1 MASVRELWKSSD
13 RISLFVISLVAL
25 LVLLLA
31 GLVLADRSLRQST
44 DEQATLDATTS
55 ARIVAQEVEL
65 AGERLFELSTTAVRK
80 ERQANGLGAA
90 PASEW
95 SRTLQAIWVFDTT
108 GQHVVDSVSWSGTS
122 AVTHTGTISAQA
134 LARRVAASRRLE
146 LQGIPGSQEARRGG
160 SGNALLGEPVVE
172 SGVFTGIAVALVDEA
187 RLLAPAADAT
197 VEGRSFVAL
206 LIDGDTVSPTPGA
219 VGHGRRSA
227 PARVPLPGQPAWFVV
242 SGQVPRENAT
252 RLVIWSI
259 GTGALV
265 LLFFGLVRERRQT
278 ARIAERSVELE
289 RLSAEL
295 LRANRMKSE
304 FLASVSHELR
314 TPLNAIVGFV
324 DLLKDGAYGEL
335 SERQISPVDRI
346 AISAARL
353 RTLVDQVLDIAKIAA
368 GRLEVRM
375 ESVTLRPFLANVV
388 SEIEPLVQEKGLRVS
403 IAVDSDVAKVKT
415 DPTHL
420 RQILI
425 NLLGNAVK
433 YTQAGGIELH
443 ARIDR
448 LGPPPRSLAV
458 TGQHAA
464 FRPDQAGTW
473 TAIDVRDSGIGIAT
487 ADLERIFEEFEQVK
501 PHGAQ
506 DPENRGTGLGLAISR
521 RLAAL
526 LGGDVS
532 VDSAL
537 GAGSTFTIWL
547 PARD

>member
-1 MASVRELWKSSD
+1 MASVRELWKASD

-31 GLVLADRSLRQST
+31 GLILADRSLRQST

-65 AGERLFELSTTAVRK
+65 AGERLFELSTTAVRQ
-80 ERQANGLGAA
+80 EREHNGTGAP
-90 PASEW
+90 PAGNW
-95 SRTLQAIWVFDTT
+95 GRTLQAIWVFDTT
-108 GQHVVDSVSWSGTS
+108 GQTAVDSLSW
-122 AVTHTGTISAQA
+122 TGATGVARAGAGGVLA
-134 LARRVAASRRLE
+134 LARRVAGTRRLE
-146 LQGIPGSQEARRGG
+146 LQGLPGTANATRGG
-160 SGNALLGEPVVE
+160 GGNALLGEPIME
-172 SGVFTGIAVALVDEA
+172 NGVFTGIAVALVDEA
-187 RLLAPAADAT
+187 QLLAPAADAT

-206 LIDGDTVSPTPGA
+206 LVDGDTVSPTPGA
-219 VGHGRRSA
+219 VGRGRRSA
-227 PARVPLPGQPAWFVV
+227 PARVPLPGEPAWFVV
-242 SGQVPRENAT
+242 SGQMPRENAT
-252 RLVIWSI
+252 RVAIWSI
-259 GTGALV
+259 GAGALV

-324 DLLKDGAYGEL
+324 DLLKEGAYGAL

-346 AISAARL
+346 ATSAARL
-353 RTLVDQVLDIAKIAA
+353 RTLVDEVLDIAKIAA

-375 ESVTLRPFLANVV
+375 ETVTLRPFLTNVV
-388 SEIEPLVQEKGLRVS
+388 SEIEPLLQEKGLRVT
-403 IAVDSDVAKVKT
+403 IAVDREVARVRS

-433 YTQAGGIELH
+433 YTRAGSIELR
-443 ARIDR
+443 ARIDH
-448 LGPPPRSLAV
+448 LGPPPRSLAA

-464 FRPDQAGTW
+464 FHADRAGRW
-473 TAIDVRDSGIGIAT
+473 CAIDVRDSGIGIAT
-487 ADLERIFEEFEQVK
+487 GDLERIFEEFEQVK
-501 PHGAQ
+501 PQGAE
-506 DPENRGTGLGLAISR
+506 DPEDRGTGLGLVISR

-532 VDSAL
+532 VESAL
-537 GAGSTFTIWL
+537 GTGSTFTIWL
-547 PARD
+547 PAHE